1 MTMRKVKVICSCG
14 AAIAQSTMM
23 QMRLEEEFKKRGI
36 PVQIDK
42 CIFSEV
48 PGKVDSLQP
57 DFVFAA
63 GKLPF
68 KLDIPVFNGFPI
80 ITGIG
85 LENMIDSFFEEV
97 NKLIDNMK
105 AY

>member
-1 MTMRKVKVICSCG
+1 MKKVKILCACG

-23 QMRLEEEFKKRGI
+23 QMRLEEEFKNRGI

-48 PGKVDSLQP
+48 PGKVESLKP
-57 DFVFAA
+57 DFVFGA
-63 GKLPF
+63 GSMPYKINVPLY
-68 KLDIPVFNGFPI
+68 NGFPI

-85 LENMIDSFFEEV
+85 LEGMIETFFEDV
-97 NKLIDNMK
+97 DKLLNQEEN
-105 AY
+105 